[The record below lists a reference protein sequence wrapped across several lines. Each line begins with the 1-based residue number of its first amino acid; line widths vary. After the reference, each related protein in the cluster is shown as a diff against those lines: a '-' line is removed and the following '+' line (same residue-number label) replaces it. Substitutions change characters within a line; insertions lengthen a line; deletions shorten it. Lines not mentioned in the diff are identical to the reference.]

1 MYVVVER
8 KKKKYEN
15 RLGLPQGMDEISSLI
30 FFLAFLQKQISSLGT
45 SIDKAC
51 LIFRSSVA
59 EIQ

>member
-8 KKKKYEN
+8 KKKVRES
-15 RLGLPQGMDEISSLI
+15 PWPAQGMDEISSLI

-51 LIFRSSVA
+51 LIFRSPVA
-59 EIQ
+59 EI